1 MKKLLVCFVCFGIWS
16 CRFVPSDDK
25 NHENYLKEGPGYQ
38 LVFNPEPGTV
48 YRYAIVNKSTS
59 DMKVSGKEINNENA
73 SDIEFAYRINS
84 DTGNHFRINV
94 EYNKIHLQSKLG
106 DNETEMDAGNAKYST
121 NPIEK
126 LLGALKES
134 KLNIILDRTGK
145 VKEIEGYEELTDNVF
160 EQLTFTDTL
169 TASIA
174 RQQWN
179 HLVAGSLVKQN
190 VEQFFGIFPDSTVH
204 HHEKWKT
211 SSSQKGEFG
220 LKTTTTYFIKAVTEN
235 EVFIES
241 SGEIVSDDTEIA
253 SRNGVTSTKL
263 TGKQDGEYVMERK
276 TGMILKASISAK
288 IKGSVQ
294 MRGMDIPIEIK
305 NTIEIESKK

>member
-1 MKKLLVCFVCFGIWS
+1 MKKLLVCILCFVMWS

-38 LVFNPEPGTV
+38 LVFDPEPGTV
-48 YRYAIVNKSTS
+48 YQYTIVNKSNS
-59 DMKVSGKEINNENA
+59 EMKVSGKEITNNNS
-73 SDIEFAYRINS
+73 SDIAFSYLINK
-84 DTGNHFRINV
+84 DTGSGFSVGI
-94 EYNKIHLQSKLG
+94 EYSKIHLSSKVG
-106 DNETEMDAGNAKYST
+106 DTETEMDAGNAKYST

-134 KLNIILDRTGK
+134 KINIVLDRTGK
-145 VKEIEGYEELTDNVF
+145 VKEVAGYEELTNNVF
-160 EQLTFTDTL
+160 EQLRFTDTL

-179 HLVAGSLVKQN
+179 HLVLGSLVKQN
-190 VEQFFGIFPDSTVH
+190 AEQFFGFFPDSTVH
-204 HHEKWKT
+204 LHEKWKA

-220 LKTTTTYFIKAVTEN
+220 LKTTTTYFVKAVTEN

-241 SGEIVSDDTEIA
+241 SGEISSDNNEIA
-253 SRNGVTSTKL
+253 SRNGVTSTNL
-263 TGKQDGEYVMERK
+263 TGLQEGEYVMERK

-294 MRGMDIPIEIK
+294 MRGMDIPIDIK
-305 NTIEIESKK
+305 NTVEINSVK